1 MGPWTS
7 AELVSAVS
15 NAGGIGILGMSGRP
29 IDESASELKKIKQL
43 TNRPFGVNWVL
54 TNYPEGALE
63 LAQEFRVPLISTALD
78 DPGDLVKKAHDFGAR
93 YMHQVHTRR
102 QAIKAK
108 ERGVDIII
116 AQGQEAGGFGMYV
129 GSLPLI
135 PQVVDAV
142 KPIPVVAAGG
152 IADGRGV
159 AAALVLGAEGVSMGT
174 RFLAS
179 VEAPIRE
186 EWKKMITS
194 SESEDAVKVDFFSE
208 MFPSRT
214 PGYGTVPRVLRTAFV
229 EKYSD
234 RDLVRKDAQK
244 IAAELMPSLKKS
256 AKAIDEILPFTGQ
269 TTALIR
275 DILPAGEIIKRTVSE
290 ARSILDHAAGIG
302 SKGS

>member
-29 IDESASELKKIKQL
+29 IDESATELRKIKQL

-54 TNYPEGALE
+54 TNYPEGAIE
-63 LAQEFRVPLISTALD
+63 LAQEFKVPLISTALD
-78 DPGDLVKKAHDFGAR
+78 EPGDFVKKTHDFGAH

-116 AQGQEAGGFGMYV
+116 AQGQEAGGFGMQV

-194 SESEDAVKVDFFSE
+194 SESEDTVKVDFFSE
-208 MFPSRT
+208 MFPPRT

-234 RDLVRKDAQK
+234 RDLVRKDAEK
-244 IAAELMPSLKKS
+244 IVAEWMPSLKRS

-275 DILPAGEIIKRTVSE
+275 DILPAAEIIKRTVSE

-302 SKGS
+302 SKDS